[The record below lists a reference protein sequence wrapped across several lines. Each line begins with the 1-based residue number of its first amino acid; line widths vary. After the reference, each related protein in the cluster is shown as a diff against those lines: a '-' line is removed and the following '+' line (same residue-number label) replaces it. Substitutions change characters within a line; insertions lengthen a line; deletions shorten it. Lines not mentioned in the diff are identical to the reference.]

1 MKVIRLFAGF
11 LVVIITYIFYFIY
24 ITPRG
29 DMLLI
34 GGNFIKTTSPVEK
47 IISKIYINTTENKT
61 CAVYGHYVSE
71 KFRKGNARF
80 AFVVGQALLSVSDE
94 KYSMVDKKIIAKE
107 LDEASKYCK
116 HMGDKILP
124 SPLPVYIISS
134 KDTNYFD
141 IIARNCVSFDT
152 DFDGPKSIRT
162 PRELLQ
168 NLMSCSEGEDN
179 VIYTEMMNSLRRNE
193 ARCSGK

>member
-1 MKVIRLFAGF
+1 MKVIRLSIGF
-11 LVVIITYIFYFIY
+11 LVVIIAYIFYFIY
-24 ITPRG
+24 ITPRE

-34 GGNFIKTTSPVEK
+34 GGNFIKTMDPVEK
-47 IISKIYINTTENKT
+47 IISKIYINMTKNKT
-61 CAVYGHYVSE
+61 CSVYGNYVSE
-71 KFRKGNARF
+71 KFRKDDTRF
-80 AFVVGQALLSVSDE
+80 ALAVIQALLSASDE
-94 KYSMVDKKIIAKE
+94 KYSMADKKIIAKE

-116 HMGDKILP
+116 HMGGEILD
-124 SPLPVYIISS
+124 SPPAVYIISS
-134 KDTNYFD
+134 KNTDYFD

-152 DFDGPKSIRT
+152 EYDGPKSIRT

-179 VIYTEMMNSLRRNE
+179 LIYTEMMNSLRRNE